1 MSRAAMPFGLL
12 RRELACEGYPI
23 ELRCPGS
30 DVVMVET
37 ANYGRTD
44 DKICDADPFQM
55 ENTQCYLP
63 DALKIM
69 SQRFVSAELFID
81 RFINPNPSVLFLRC
95 NNRTQCVVV
104 AGVDVFPDPC
114 PGTYKYLEIQY
125 ECVPYIFVCPGSLLS
140 IQPDSSLL
148 EAEHQSGAWCKD
160 PLQAGDRL
168 YVMPWTPYRTEV
180 LYEYA
185 SWDDLRQNRVT
196 TTYKLPSRVDGTGFV
211 VYDGAVFYNKER
223 TRNLVKY
230 DLRTRIKS
238 GEAVVVNANY
248 HDTSPYRWGGKS
260 DIDLAVDENGLW
272 VIYST
277 EANNGRIVVSQVNP
291 YTLRFEGTW
300 ATGFDKR
307 GASNAFMACGVLYA
321 VRSVFQDDE
330 GQADGRASSN
340 MVVYAY
346 DTSRGQE
353 LPVQIP
359 FPNPYQ
365 YISSIDYN
373 PRDNQLYV
381 WNNYYML
388 RYPLSFTPPPPTKG
402 PLSSLMTTVRS
413 YTATVALTPVRPSAS
428 HPIGV
433 INRGPITAMV
443 PLTPRPPLRVPLAP
457 GGPGQ
462 MGGCEGRVARGVQWP
477 PTLKGETVERPC
489 PKGSLGIAS
498 YQCMSS
504 PVGWNSQGPDLSNC
518 TSPWVSQIAQKI
530 KSGENA
536 ANIAGE
542 LVNLTRGRIYAGDI
556 SMSVRLIEQLLDIL
570 DSQLQALRPANKE
583 SAARNYNKLQKRER
597 TCKAYV
603 QKECEYLFYFC
614 TDGWTDLLTGT
625 FVCVYA
631 VVQIADNLLGPEA
644 LVSWAD
650 MSNLDQSRSA
660 SLLLDAVEK
669 GAFLLAN
676 NLYEGRFNLEVY
688 VLNTEADI
696 QDLTFPHLYDSDSIL
711 QISAQAL
718 QQYSNNGQVKLVLS
732 LFKNLGPFLTTQNS
746 TLRLGLGLAQG
757 QEPRRR
763 SLVVNSH
770 VISASVHR
778 GTNRVYLTAPV
789 IFTLRHLQLENHFG
803 PNCSF
808 WNASG
813 VSGSGRWSTQGC
825 RLLHTNNTHTTCA
838 CNHLS
843 SYAVLMTYQQ
853 PVFGA
858 GVEELLVYVVSWV
871 GIAVA
876 LVCLATC
883 LITLCCQG
891 APWHT
896 DHSTIHCNLWAN
908 LLITELIFLIGANK
922 TKYTIRVGDA
932 GVSTGEAPLE
942 GFHNLQLACEER
954 NRCCV
959 DREEADAGCWLRSDN
974 YFIWSFLGP
983 VAVIITVGTAALYR
997 LNLVVLVMTLHKM
1010 HSTAALKPDSSRHDN
1025 LRAWA
1030 VGSLTLLFLLSV
1042 TWSSGL
1048 MFLSGPSLLLAY
1060 LFTSLN
1066 TAQALLITI
1075 LHCTLARKG
1084 QKDYGRCL
1092 RLSQCCATSSSSSPD
1107 SVKGAALRSN
1117 SRYTSS
1123 QSRRATANRQVRGD
1137 AFYLPAAPFDPQ
1149 PLFNRELISLSRAA
1163 SGGCGTTR
1171 FAGRPSPPSSPQ
1183 MLTTLRLLTEVRFGE
1198 LALLSACSA
1207 LGNHFLTNQMLQTH
1221 AGASP
1226 YDTMLAQGYNQ
1237 PFTATVSLFL
1247 LTEGG
1252 VSQSQESCALDSVCL
1267 NGGYTPNTFTLHGL
1281 GTTPGSRAG
1290 VVGSAD
1296 LLREG
1301 GVGLGGDDV
1310 SPGLLTPHS
1319 STDLNSGAGIR
1330 RNLSDAAALE
1340 KMIISELV
1348 QSNLRPSV
1356 PMPVPPERYGSLARP
1371 HHHERPALTHTATLT
1386 RHPPPS
1392 QEGWSAT
1399 VQPSS
1404 RQNTQEGW
1412 AHARPPT
1419 QDAEANA
1426 ATRGQEHGTTPRL
1439 QDGWSHGRISGDSD
1453 TQELLKDGDHSQL
1466 QGTLGRR
1473 GHQERQPARP
1483 PDVQAR
1489 PYATL
1494 SRTPGTLS
1502 RHRSTV
1508 ESTGGTE
1515 RDRERDRDRY
1525 RDRPL
1530 PPPPPPPPQE
1540 PESLYKALEE
1550 PLLMKQREAVV
1561 EAWRG
1566 GQDREKEETFL
1577 LKRDGMSDDWRG
1589 GTERGRDES
1598 FTSHKRD
1605 GTMDEWRA
1613 GIERGREET
1622 KMLEKRDG
1630 RLELWRAGE
1639 TEQGETFI
1647 TQKKDFGMDGWRSE
1661 VESESDESFF
1671 LKDRD
1676 GWRAGIERE
1685 NEKQKDRALDVW
1697 RGGIDLDREESF
1709 SFENKDGGLD
1719 GRIRGKDRGSLRY
1732 HGERQDSDSF
1742 TLPLTPDLDL
1752 DPDSSPIYTRDSN
1765 PSPLY
1770 LGDRR
1775 SPPLNIFSR
1784 NSPPTNIFAPREDNS
1799 PPGKLYSRHSP
1810 LVYSRSGS
1818 PPRFYAR
1825 TSPPTHMY
1833 PDTSPEGPEEVSP
1846 TSGHQPQRPTL
1857 ELPYSLGR
1865 PPLGPRPNHLQTFY
1879 QPPPLASNGETGY
1892 AAEPT
1897 SEGDDGQMQRVTSL

>member
-1 MSRAAMPFGLL
+1 MAVSLWFLGLCVLTLAHVAPSSQAMSRAALPFGLL

-69 SQRFVSAELFID
+69 AQ
-81 RFINPNPSVLFLRC
+81 RC

-125 ECVPYIFVCPGSLLS
+125 ECVPYKVDQKVFVCPGSLLS
-140 IQPDSSLL
+140 IQPASSLL

-185 SWDDLRQNRVT
+185 SWDDYRQNRVT

-330 GQADGRASSN
+330 GQADGRVGSD

-381 WNNYYML
+381 WNNYYVL
-388 RYPLSFTPPPPTKG
+388 RYPLQFTPPPPTKG

-428 HPIGV
+428 HPVGV
-433 INRGPITAMV
+433 INRGPFDQRPITAMV

-462 MGGCEGRVARGVQWP
+462 VGGCEGRVARGVQWP

-498 YQCMSS
+498 YQCMLS
-504 PVGWNSQGPDLSNC
+504 PVGWSSRGPDLSNC

-542 LVNLTRGRIYAGDI
+542 LVNLTRGRIYAGDVT
-556 SMSVRLIEQLLDIL
+556 MSVKLIEQLLDIL

-597 TCKAYV
+597 TCRAYV
-603 QKECEYLFYFC
+603 Q
-614 TDGWTDLLTGT
+614 
-625 FVCVYA
+625 A
-631 VVQIADNLLGPEA
+631 VVQTVDNLLGPEA

-650 MSNLDQSRSA
+650 MSSVDQSRSA
-660 SLLLDAVEK
+660 SLLLDAVQK

-676 NLYEGRFNLEVY
+676 NLYEGRFSDRAPNVDLEVY

-696 QDLTFPHLYDSDSIL
+696 QDLTFPHSYDSDSIL
-711 QISAQAL
+711 QISAVAL
-718 QQYSNNGQVKLVLS
+718 QQYSSNGQVKLVLS
-732 LFKNLGPFLTTQNS
+732 LYKNLGSFLTTQNS
-746 TLRLGLGLAQG
+746 TLRLGLGLGQG
-757 QEPRRR
+757 SEVRRR

-778 GTNRVYLTAPV
+778 GSNRVYLSEPV

-808 WNASG
+808 WNTSG
-813 VSGSGRWSTQGC
+813 VSGNGRWSTQGC
-825 RLLHTNNTHTTCA
+825 RLLHSNNTHTTCA

-853 PVFGA
+853 PASGV

-871 GIAVA
+871 GISVA

-883 LITLCCQG
+883 LTTLCCQG

-908 LLITELIFLIGANK
+908 LLITELLFLVGANK
-922 TKYTIRVGDA
+922 TQYTVVCSIIA
-932 GVSTGEAPLE
+932 GLLHFSLLSVFCWLCLE
-942 GFHNLQLACEER
+942 GVELYLLQREVFEGR
-954 NRCCV
+954 NSRRKYFYLCGYSIPGLV
-959 DREEADAGCWLRSDN
+959 VAVSAAIDFRGYGSKTACWLRTDN

-983 VAVIITVGTAALYR
+983 AAVIIT
-997 LNLVVLVMTLHKM
+997 LNLVILVMTLHKM

-1030 VGSLTLLFLLSV
+1030 VGSLTLLFLQSV

-1048 MFLSGPSLLLAY
+1048 MFLSAPSLLLAY
-1060 LFTSLN
+1060 LFASLN
-1066 TAQALLITI
+1066 TAQGLLITI

-1123 QSRRATANRQVRGD
+1123 QSRRATANRQSRIRRMWNDTVRRQTESS
-1137 AFYLPAAPFDPQ
+1137 FIAADVNNTPT
-1149 PLFNRELISLSRAA
+1149 LNRA
-1163 SGGCGTTR
+1163 
-1171 FAGRPSPPSSPQ
+1171 
-1183 MLTTLRLLTEVRFGE
+1183 
-1198 LALLSACSA
+1198 A
-1207 LGNHFLTNQMLQTH
+1207 LGNHFLTNPVLQTH

-1237 PFTATVSLFL
+1237 PFSATVGTFRNKQKV
-1247 LTEGG
+1247 G
-1252 VSQSQESCALDSVCL
+1252 VSQSQESCGLDSVCL

-1281 GTTPGSRAG
+1281 GATPGSRAG
-1290 VVGSAD
+1290 VVGSTD

-1301 GVGLGGDDV
+1301 GVGIGGDDI
-1310 SPGLLTPHS
+1310 SPALLTPHGA
-1319 STDLNSGAGIR
+1319 TDLAGGAGMR

-1356 PMPVPPERYGSLARP
+1356 DMPIPPERYGSLARP
-1371 HHHERPALTHTATLT
+1371 HHDRATVSHTATLT
-1386 RHPPPS
+1386 RHA
-1392 QEGWSAT
+1392 Q
-1399 VQPSS
+1399 Q
-1404 RQNTQEGW
+1404 QEGW
-1412 AHARPPT
+1412 AATMQPTTRHNAQEGWPHMKHHT
-1419 QDAEANA
+1419 QDTE
-1426 ATRGQEHGTTPRL
+1426 THSITQGQDHATTPRL
-1439 QDGWSHGRISGDSD
+1439 QDGWSHSRVPGDSESR
-1453 TQELLKDGDHSQL
+1453 ELLKDGERSQL

-1473 GHQERQPARP
+1473 GLPDRQQTRP

-1489 PYATL
+1489 PYSTL

-1502 RHRSTV
+1502 RHRSTA
-1508 ESTGGTE
+1508 ESSGGTD
-1515 RDRERDRDRY
+1515 RDRERERDRY

-1540 PESLYKALEE
+1540 SEPLYKALEE
-1550 PLLMKQREAVV
+1550 PLLMKQREASV
-1561 EAWRG
+1561 ETWRG
-1566 GQDREKEETFL
+1566 GQDREKDETFL
-1577 LKRDGMSDDWRG
+1577 LKRDGMIDEWRG
-1589 GTERGRDES
+1589 GADRSRDES
-1598 FTSHKRD
+1598 FTSQKRD
-1605 GTMDEWRA
+1605 GGMDEWR
-1613 GIERGREET
+1613 GGMERGRREEPLL
-1622 KMLEKRDG
+1622 LEKRDG
-1630 RLELWRAGE
+1630 RMDVWRGG
-1639 TEQGETFI
+1639 TEADHEETFI
-1647 TQKKDFGMDGWRSE
+1647 TQKKDFGIDGWRGGME
-1661 VESESDESFF
+1661 REKEESLF

-1676 GWRAGIERE
+1676 GWRAGIDRE

-1697 RGGIDLDREESF
+1697 RGGVDIDREESF
-1709 SFENKDGGLD
+1709 LFDSKEGGLD
-1719 GRIRGKDRGSLRY
+1719 GRKRGKDRGSLRY
-1732 HGERQDSDSF
+1732 HGEREDSDGF
-1742 TLPLTPDLDL
+1742 ALPLTPDLDL
-1752 DPDSSPIYTRDSN
+1752 DPDSSPIYARDSN

-1770 LGDRR
+1770 PGDRR
-1775 SPPLNIFSR
+1775 SPPLSIFPRS
-1784 NSPPTNIFAPREDNS
+1784 SPPTNIFAPRDTSS
-1799 PPGKLYSRHSP
+1799 PPNNLYSRHSP
-1810 LVYSRSGS
+1810 QVYSRSSS
-1818 PPRFYAR
+1818 PPRFYTR
-1825 TSPPTHMY
+1825 TSPPTLSY
-1833 PDTSPEGPEEVSP
+1833 PDSSPEGQEEVSP
-1846 TSGHQPQRPTL
+1846 TGQPQRPAL

-1879 QPPPLASNGETGY
+1879 QPPPLASNGETAY
-1892 AAEPT
+1892 TAEPT
-1897 SEGDDGQMQRVTSL
+1897 SEGEDGQMQRVTSL

>member
-1 MSRAAMPFGLL
+1 MALSLWLVGVSVFTLAHVNPSHQAMSRAAMPFGLL

-69 SQRFVSAELFID
+69 SQR
-81 RFINPNPSVLFLRC
+81 C

-125 ECVPYIFVCPGSLLS
+125 ECVPYKVDQKVFVCPGSLFT
-140 IQPDSSLL
+140 IQPASSVLD
-148 EAEHQSGAWCKD
+148 AEHQSGAWCKD

-185 SWDDLRQNRVT
+185 SWDDYKQNRVT

-307 GASNAFMACGVLYA
+307 GASNAFMACGVLYV
-321 VRSVFQDDE
+321 VRSVFQEDE
-330 GQADGRASSN
+330 GQADSRASSN

-388 RYPLSFTPPPPTKG
+388 RYPLQFTPPPPTKG

-428 HPIGV
+428 QPIGV
-433 INRGPITAMV
+433 INRSPFDQRPITAMV

-462 MGGCEGRVARGVQWP
+462 VGGCEGRVARGVQWP

-498 YQCMSS
+498 YQCTLA
-504 PVGWNSQGPDLSNC
+504 PVGWNSGGPDLSNC
-518 TSPWVSQIAQKI
+518 TSPWVSQISQKI

-542 LVNLTRGRIYAGDI
+542 LVNLTRGRIYAGDV
-556 SMSVRLIEQLLDIL
+556 SMSVKLIEQLLDIL

-583 SAARNYNKLQKRER
+583 PAARNYNKLQKRER
-597 TCKAYV
+597 TCKAYI
-603 QKECEYLFYFC
+603 Q
-614 TDGWTDLLTGT
+614 
-625 FVCVYA
+625 A
-631 VVQIADNLLGPEA
+631 VVQTVDNLLGPEA

-650 MSNLDQSRSA
+650 MNSMDQSRSA

-676 NLYEGRFNLEVY
+676 NLYDGRFSDRAPNVDLEVY

-696 QDLTFPHLYDSDSIL
+696 RDLVFPDSYYSDSIL
-711 QISAQAL
+711 QISALAL

-732 LFKNLGPFLTTQNS
+732 LYKNLGSFLSTQNS
-746 TLRLGLGLAQG
+746 TMRLGLGQG
-757 QEPRRR
+757 QSLEPRHR

-770 VISASVHR
+770 IISASVHR
-778 GTNRVYLTAPV
+778 GSNRVYLTEPV

-843 SYAVLMTYQQ
+843 SYAIIMTYQQ
-853 PVFGA
+853 PAFGVA
-858 GVEELLVYVVSWV
+858 VEELLVFVISWV
-871 GIAVA
+871 GICVA

-883 LITLCCQG
+883 IITLCCQG

-908 LLITELIFLIGANK
+908 LLITELLFLIGANR
-922 TKYTIRVGDA
+922 TKYTVVCSITA
-932 GVSTGEAPLE
+932 GLLHFSLLSVFCWLCLE
-942 GFHNLQLACEER
+942 GIELYLLQRELFEGR
-954 NRCCV
+954 NSRRKYFYLCGYSV
-959 DREEADAGCWLRSDN
+959 PGLVVAVSAAIDFRGYGSKTGCWLRTDN

-983 VAVIITVGTAALYR
+983 VAVIIT

-1060 LFTSLN
+1060 LFSSLN

-1084 QKDYGRCL
+1084 QKDYGRCI
-1092 RLSQCCATSSSSSPD
+1092 RLSRCCASSASSSPD

-1123 QSRRATANRQVRGD
+1123 QNRRVTANRQSRIRRMWNDTVRRQTESS
-1137 AFYLPAAPFDPQ
+1137 FIAADVNNTPT
-1149 PLFNRELISLSRAA
+1149 LNRA
-1163 SGGCGTTR
+1163 
-1171 FAGRPSPPSSPQ
+1171 
-1183 MLTTLRLLTEVRFGE
+1183 
-1198 LALLSACSA
+1198 A
-1207 LGNHFLTNQMLQTH
+1207 LGNHFLTNQVLQTH

-1226 YDTMLAQGYNQ
+1226 YDTMLAQGYSQ
-1237 PFTATVSLFL
+1237 PFTSTGTFRNKQK
-1247 LTEGG
+1247 GG
-1252 VSQSQESCALDSVCL
+1252 VSQSQESCGLDSVCL

-1290 VVGSAD
+1290 VVGSTD
-1296 LLREG
+1296 LLREE
-1301 GVGLGGDDV
+1301 GVGIGGDDI
-1310 SPGLLTPHS
+1310 SPGLLTPHGAK
-1319 STDLNSGAGIR
+1319 DLASGTGMR

-1348 QSNLRPSV
+1348 QSNLRPSAA
-1356 PMPVPPERYGSLARP
+1356 MPVPPERYGSLARP
-1371 HHHERPALTHTATLT
+1371 HPHDRAAFAHTATLT
-1386 RHPPPS
+1386 RHAQQP
-1392 QEGWSAT
+1392 QESWS
-1399 VQPSS
+1399 VSIQPST
-1404 RQNTQEGW
+1404 RPTAAEGW
-1412 AHARPPT
+1412 AHTRQHT
-1419 QDAEANA
+1419 QDPETHLT
-1426 ATRGQEHGTTPRL
+1426 TRGPDLAAAPRL
-1439 QDGWSHGRISGDSD
+1439 KDGWLHARACGDPESR
-1453 TQELLKDGDHSQL
+1453 ELLKDVDRSQL

-1473 GHQERQPARP
+1473 GPQERQQARP

-1489 PYATL
+1489 PYSTL
-1494 SRTPGTLS
+1494 SRTPGSLS
-1502 RHRSTV
+1502 RHRSTL
-1508 ESTGGTE
+1508 EPSSGP
-1515 RDRERDRDRY
+1515 DRDRDRY
-1525 RDRPL
+1525 RERPL

-1540 PESLYKALEE
+1540 SEPLYRALEE
-1550 PLLMKQREAVV
+1550 PLLAKQTDTSV
-1561 EAWRG
+1561 EAWRS
-1566 GQDREKEETFL
+1566 GQERDKDETFL
-1577 LKRDGMSDDWRG
+1577 LKRERMNEEWRG
-1589 GTERGRDES
+1589 EAEP
-1598 FTSHKRD
+1598 
-1605 GTMDEWRA
+1605 
-1613 GIERGREET
+1613 GREEPLSSHR
-1622 KMLEKRDG
+1622 KDGVLDERKAGREESQILEKKDG
-1630 RLELWRAGE
+1630 RMELWQGVAA
-1639 TEQGETFI
+1639 EQETFI
-1647 TQKKDFGMDGWRSE
+1647 TQKNDFGMEEWRGGME
-1661 VESESDESFF
+1661 REQEESFF
-1671 LKDRD
+1671 HRDR
-1676 GWRAGIERE
+1676 WREAVNLER
-1685 NEKQKDRALDVW
+1685 EKQKERSLDVW
-1697 RGGIDLDREESF
+1697 RGGRDLDREESF
-1709 SFENKDGGLD
+1709 LFDGKDGVLD
-1719 GRIRGKDRGSLRY
+1719 ERKGGKGQGSLRY

-1752 DPDSSPIYTRDSN
+1752 DLDSSPIYARDSN

-1770 LGDRR
+1770 PGEQR
-1775 SPPLNIFSR
+1775 SPPLGIFPR
-1784 NSPPTNIFAPREDNS
+1784 NSPPANIFAPREDSS
-1799 PPGKLYSRHSP
+1799 PPSNLYSRHSP
-1810 LVYSRSGS
+1810 QIYSRSGS
-1818 PPRFYAR
+1818 PPRFYTR
-1825 TSPPTHMY
+1825 NSPPSLSY
-1833 PDTSPEGPEEVSP
+1833 PDSSPDGAEDVSP
-1846 TSGHQPQRPTL
+1846 TGGQPQRSAL
-1857 ELPYSLGR
+1857 ELPYGLGR

-1879 QPPPLASNGETGY
+1879 QPPPLGPGRETGY
-1892 AAEPT
+1892 PADSP
-1897 SEGDDGQMQRVTSL
+1897 SEGEDGQMQRVTSL

>member
-1 MSRAAMPFGLL
+1 MHKMPSMKPSTWFVLGPTAAMSRAAMPFGLL

-69 SQRFVSAELFID
+69 AQ
-81 RFINPNPSVLFLRC
+81 RC

-140 IQPDSSLL
+140 IGPASSLL

-185 SWDDLRQNRVT
+185 SWDDYRQNRVT

-330 GQADGRASSN
+330 GQAEGRVGSD

-381 WNNYYML
+381 WNNYYVL
-388 RYPLSFTPPPPTKG
+388 RYPLQFTPPCLFDPG

-413 YTATVALTPVRPSAS
+413 YTTTVSLTPVQPSAS

-433 INRGPITAMV
+433 INRGPFDQRPITAMV

-457 GGPGQ
+457 GSPGQ
-462 MGGCEGRVARGVQWP
+462 IGGCEGRVARGVQWP

-504 PVGWNSQGPDLSNC
+504 PVGWSSRGPDLSNC

-542 LVNLTRGRIYAGDI
+542 LVNLTRGRIYAGDV
-556 SMSVRLIEQLLDIL
+556 SMSVKLIEQLLDIL

-583 SAARNYNKLQKRER
+583 SAARNYNK
-597 TCKAYV
+597 
-603 QKECEYLFYFC
+603 
-614 TDGWTDLLTGT
+614 
-625 FVCVYA
+625 A
-631 VVQIADNLLGPEA
+631 VVQTVDNLLGPEA
-644 LVSWAD
+644 LMSWAD
-650 MSNLDQSRSA
+650 MSNADQSRSA

-676 NLYEGRFNLEVY
+676 NLYEGRFTTTNIYLEVY

-696 QDLTFPHLYDSDSIL
+696 QDMTFPHSYDSDSIL
-711 QISAQAL
+711 QISALAL
-718 QQYSNNGQVKLVLS
+718 QQYSNNGQVNLVLA
-732 LFKNLGPFLTTQNS
+732 LYKNLGAFLTTQNS
-746 TLRLGLGLAQG
+746 TLRMGLGMG
-757 QEPRRR
+757 QSSDVRRR

-778 GTNRVYLTAPV
+778 GSNRVYLSEPV

-808 WNASG
+808 WNATGASG
-813 VSGSGRWSTQGC
+813 AGRWSTQGC

-853 PVFGA
+853 PVVSV
-858 GVEELLVYVVSWV
+858 GVEELLVSVVSWV
-871 GIAVA
+871 GISVA
-876 LVCLATC
+876 LVCLGTC
-883 LITLCCQG
+883 LATLCCQG

-908 LLITELIFLIGANK
+908 LLFTELLFLVGANK
-922 TKYTIRVGDA
+922 AQYTVLCSIIAGLLHFSLLSVFCWLCLEAVELYLLQREVFEGRNSRRKYFYLCGYSIPGLVVA
-932 GVSTGEAPLE
+932 VSAAIDFRGYGSKTA
-942 GFHNLQLACEER
+942 
-954 NRCCV
+954 
-959 DREEADAGCWLRSDN
+959 CWLRTDN

-983 VAVIITVGTAALYR
+983 VAVIIT

-1030 VGSLTLLFLLSV
+1030 VGSLTLLFLQSV

-1048 MFLSGPSLLLAY
+1048 MFLSAPSLLLAY
-1060 LFTSLN
+1060 LFSSLN

-1075 LHCTLARKG
+1075 LHCTLARKVSPL
-1084 QKDYGRCL
+1084 KEYGRCL
-1092 RLSQCCATSSSSSPD
+1092 RLSQCCVPSSGSSPD
-1107 SVKGAALRSN
+1107 SVKGSALRSN

-1123 QSRRATANRQVRGD
+1123 QSRRATANRQVCYHTRH
-1137 AFYLPAAPFDPQ
+1137 
-1149 PLFNRELISLSRAA
+1149 SR
-1163 SGGCGTTR
+1163 
-1171 FAGRPSPPSSPQ
+1171 
-1183 MLTTLRLLTEVRFGE
+1183 
-1198 LALLSACSA
+1198 
-1207 LGNHFLTNQMLQTH
+1207 
-1221 AGASP
+1221 
-1226 YDTMLAQGYNQ
+1226 
-1237 PFTATVSLFL
+1237 
-1247 LTEGG
+1247 
-1252 VSQSQESCALDSVCL
+1252 
-1267 NGGYTPNTFTLHGL
+1267 
-1281 GTTPGSRAG
+1281 
-1290 VVGSAD
+1290 
-1296 LLREG
+1296 
-1301 GVGLGGDDV
+1301 
-1310 SPGLLTPHS
+1310 
-1319 STDLNSGAGIR
+1319 IR
-1330 RNLSDAAALE
+1330 RMWNDTVRRQTESSFIAAD
-1340 KMIISELV
+1340 V
-1348 QSNLRPSV
+1348 NNTP
-1356 PMPVPPERYGSLARP
+1356 
-1371 HHHERPALTHTATLT
+1371 TL
-1386 RHPPPS
+1386 
-1392 QEGWSAT
+1392 
-1399 VQPSS
+1399 
-1404 RQNTQEGW
+1404 N
-1412 AHARPPT
+1412 
-1419 QDAEANA
+1419 
-1426 ATRGQEHGTTPRL
+1426 RG
-1439 QDGWSHGRISGDSD
+1439 
-1453 TQELLKDGDHSQL
+1453 
-1466 QGTLGRR
+1466 
-1473 GHQERQPARP
+1473 
-1483 PDVQAR
+1483 
-1489 PYATL
+1489 
-1494 SRTPGTLS
+1494 
-1502 RHRSTV
+1502 
-1508 ESTGGTE
+1508 
-1515 RDRERDRDRY
+1515 
-1525 RDRPL
+1525 
-1530 PPPPPPPPQE
+1530 
-1540 PESLYKALEE
+1540 
-1550 PLLMKQREAVV
+1550 
-1561 EAWRG
+1561 
-1566 GQDREKEETFL
+1566 
-1577 LKRDGMSDDWRG
+1577 
-1589 GTERGRDES
+1589 
-1598 FTSHKRD
+1598 
-1605 GTMDEWRA
+1605 
-1613 GIERGREET
+1613 GIER
-1622 KMLEKRDG
+1622 DG
-1630 RLELWRAGE
+1630 
-1639 TEQGETFI
+1639 
-1647 TQKKDFGMDGWRSE
+1647 D
-1661 VESESDESFF
+1661 V
-1671 LKDRD
+1671 
-1676 GWRAGIERE
+1676 
-1685 NEKQKDRALDVW
+1685 QKDRALDVW
-1697 RGGIDLDREESF
+1697 RGGVDIDREDSF
-1709 SFENKDGGLD
+1709 MFEGKDNGAD
-1719 GRIRGKDRGSLRY
+1719 GRKRGRERGSLRY
-1732 HGERQDSDSF
+1732 HGDREDSEGSF

-1752 DPDSSPIYTRDSN
+1752 DADSSPIYARDSN

-1770 LGDRR
+1770 PGERR
-1775 SPPLNIFSR
+1775 SPPLSIFPRS
-1784 NSPPTNIFAPREDNS
+1784 SPPTNIFVPRDATS
-1799 PPGKLYSRHSP
+1799 PPNNLYSRHSP
-1810 LVYSRSGS
+1810 QVYSRSSS
-1818 PPRFYAR
+1818 PPRFYTR
-1825 TSPPTHMY
+1825 TSPPTMSY
-1833 PDTSPEGPEEVSP
+1833 PDSSPEGPEELSP
-1846 TSGHQPQRPTL
+1846 TGGQPQRPAL

-1865 PPLGPRPNHLQTFY
+1865 PPLGPRPNHMQTFY
-1879 QPPPLASNGETGY
+1879 QPPPLASNGDAVYTP
-1892 AAEPT
+1892 EPT
-1897 SEGDDGQMQRVTSL
+1897 SEGEDGQMQRVTSL

>member
-1 MSRAAMPFGLL
+1 AQLPSTWFVLGPTAAMSRAAMPFGLL

-69 SQRFVSAELFID
+69 AQ
-81 RFINPNPSVLFLRC
+81 RC

-140 IQPDSSLL
+140 IGPASSLL

-185 SWDDLRQNRVT
+185 SWDDYRQNRVT

-330 GQADGRASSN
+330 GQAEGRVGSD

-381 WNNYYML
+381 WNNYYVL
-388 RYPLSFTPPPPTKG
+388 RYPLQFTPPPPTKG

-413 YTATVALTPVRPSAS
+413 YTTTVSLTPVQPSAS

-433 INRGPITAMV
+433 INRGPFDQRPITAMV

-457 GGPGQ
+457 GSPGQ
-462 MGGCEGRVARGVQWP
+462 IGGCEGRVARGVQWP

-489 PKGSLGIAS
+489 PKGIAS

-504 PVGWNSQGPDLSNC
+504 PVGWSSRGPDLSNC

-542 LVNLTRGRIYAGDI
+542 LVNLTRGRIYAGDV
-556 SMSVRLIEQLLDIL
+556 SMSVKLIEQLLDIL

-597 TCKAYV
+597 TCRAYV
-603 QKECEYLFYFC
+603 Q
-614 TDGWTDLLTGT
+614 
-625 FVCVYA
+625 A
-631 VVQIADNLLGPEA
+631 VVQTVDNLLGPEA
-644 LVSWAD
+644 LMSWAD
-650 MSNLDQSRSA
+650 MSNADQSRSA

-676 NLYEGRFNLEVY
+676 NLYEGRFSDRAPNIDLEVY

-696 QDLTFPHLYDSDSIL
+696 QDMTFPHSYDSDSIL
-711 QISAQAL
+711 QISALAL
-718 QQYSNNGQVKLVLS
+718 QQYSNNGQVNLVLA
-732 LFKNLGPFLTTQNS
+732 LYKNLGAFLTTQNS
-746 TLRLGLGLAQG
+746 TLRMGLGMG
-757 QEPRRR
+757 QSSDVRRR

-778 GTNRVYLTAPV
+778 GSNRVYLSEPV

-808 WNASG
+808 WNATGASG
-813 VSGSGRWSTQGC
+813 AGRWSTQGC

-853 PVFGA
+853 PVVSV
-858 GVEELLVYVVSWV
+858 GVEELLVSVVSWV
-871 GIAVA
+871 GISVA
-876 LVCLATC
+876 LVCLGTC
-883 LITLCCQG
+883 LATLCCQG

-908 LLITELIFLIGANK
+908 LLFTELLFLVGANK
-922 TKYTIRVGDA
+922 AQYTVLCSIIAGLLHFSLLSVFCWLCLEAVELYLLQREVFEGRNSRRKYFYLCGYSIPGLVVA
-932 GVSTGEAPLE
+932 VSAAIDFRGYGSKTA
-942 GFHNLQLACEER
+942 
-954 NRCCV
+954 
-959 DREEADAGCWLRSDN
+959 CWLRTDN

-983 VAVIITVGTAALYR
+983 VAVIIT

-1030 VGSLTLLFLLSV
+1030 VGSLTLLFLQSV

-1048 MFLSGPSLLLAY
+1048 MFLSAPSLLLAY
-1060 LFTSLN
+1060 LFSSLN

-1075 LHCTLARKG
+1075 LHCTLARKVSPL
-1084 QKDYGRCL
+1084 KEYGRCL
-1092 RLSQCCATSSSSSPD
+1092 RLSQCCVPSSGSSPD
-1107 SVKGAALRSN
+1107 SVKGSALRSN

-1123 QSRRATANRQVRGD
+1123 QSRRSRIRRMWNDTVRRQTESSFIAADVNNTPTLNR
-1137 AFYLPAAPFDPQ
+1137 A
-1149 PLFNRELISLSRAA
+1149 
-1163 SGGCGTTR
+1163 
-1171 FAGRPSPPSSPQ
+1171 
-1183 MLTTLRLLTEVRFGE
+1183 
-1198 LALLSACSA
+1198 A
-1207 LGNHFLTNQMLQTH
+1207 LGNHFLTNPVLQTH

-1237 PFTATVSLFL
+1237 PFT
-1247 LTEGG
+1247 
-1252 VSQSQESCALDSVCL
+1252 
-1267 NGGYTPNTFTLHGL
+1267 
-1281 GTTPGSRAG
+1281 
-1290 VVGSAD
+1290 
-1296 LLREG
+1296 
-1301 GVGLGGDDV
+1301 
-1310 SPGLLTPHS
+1310 
-1319 STDLNSGAGIR
+1319 ST
-1330 RNLSDAAALE
+1330 
-1340 KMIISELV
+1340 
-1348 QSNLRPSV
+1348 
-1356 PMPVPPERYGSLARP
+1356 
-1371 HHHERPALTHTATLT
+1371 
-1386 RHPPPS
+1386 
-1392 QEGWSAT
+1392 
-1399 VQPSS
+1399 
-1404 RQNTQEGW
+1404 
-1412 AHARPPT
+1412 
-1419 QDAEANA
+1419 
-1426 ATRGQEHGTTPRL
+1426 
-1439 QDGWSHGRISGDSD
+1439 
-1453 TQELLKDGDHSQL
+1453 
-1466 QGTLGRR
+1466 
-1473 GHQERQPARP
+1473 
-1483 PDVQAR
+1483 
-1489 PYATL
+1489 
-1494 SRTPGTLS
+1494 
-1502 RHRSTV
+1502 
-1508 ESTGGTE
+1508 
-1515 RDRERDRDRY
+1515 
-1525 RDRPL
+1525 
-1530 PPPPPPPPQE
+1530 
-1540 PESLYKALEE
+1540 
-1550 PLLMKQREAVV
+1550 
-1561 EAWRG
+1561 
-1566 GQDREKEETFL
+1566 
-1577 LKRDGMSDDWRG
+1577 
-1589 GTERGRDES
+1589 
-1598 FTSHKRD
+1598 
-1605 GTMDEWRA
+1605 
-1613 GIERGREET
+1613 
-1622 KMLEKRDG
+1622 
-1630 RLELWRAGE
+1630 
-1639 TEQGETFI
+1639 
-1647 TQKKDFGMDGWRSE
+1647 
-1661 VESESDESFF
+1661 
-1671 LKDRD
+1671 
-1676 GWRAGIERE
+1676 
-1685 NEKQKDRALDVW
+1685 
-1697 RGGIDLDREESF
+1697 
-1709 SFENKDGGLD
+1709 
-1719 GRIRGKDRGSLRY
+1719 GSLRY
-1732 HGERQDSDSF
+1732 HGDREDSEGSF

-1752 DPDSSPIYTRDSN
+1752 DADSSPIYARDSN

-1770 LGDRR
+1770 PGERR
-1775 SPPLNIFSR
+1775 SPPLSIFPRS
-1784 NSPPTNIFAPREDNS
+1784 SPPTNIFVPRDATS
-1799 PPGKLYSRHSP
+1799 PPNNLYSRHSP
-1810 LVYSRSGS
+1810 QVYSRSSS
-1818 PPRFYAR
+1818 PPRFYTR
-1825 TSPPTHMY
+1825 TSPPTMSY
-1833 PDTSPEGPEEVSP
+1833 PDSSPEGPEELSP
-1846 TSGHQPQRPTL
+1846 TGGQPQRPAL

-1865 PPLGPRPNHLQTFY
+1865 PPLGPRPNHMQTFY
-1879 QPPPLASNGETGY
+1879 QPPPLASNGDAVYTP
-1892 AAEPT
+1892 EPT
-1897 SEGDDGQMQRVTSL
+1897 SEGEDGQMQRVTSL

>member
-1 MSRAAMPFGLL
+1 MAVSLWFLGVCALTIAHIAPSSQAMSRAAMPFGLL

-69 SQRFVSAELFID
+69 AQ
-81 RFINPNPSVLFLRC
+81 RC

-140 IQPDSSLL
+140 IQPASSLL

-185 SWDDLRQNRVT
+185 SWEDYRQNRIT

-330 GQADGRASSN
+330 GQADGRAGSD

-381 WNNYYML
+381 WNNYYVL
-388 RYPLSFTPPPPTKG
+388 RYPLQFTPPPPTKG

-433 INRGPITAMV
+433 INRGPFDQRPITAMV

-457 GGPGQ
+457 GSPGQ
-462 MGGCEGRVARGVQWP
+462 VGGCEGRVTRGVQWP

-498 YQCMSS
+498 YQCVSS
-504 PVGWNSQGPDLSNC
+504 PVGWSSRGPDLSNC

-542 LVNLTRGRIYAGDI
+542 LVNLTRGRIYAGDV
-556 SMSVRLIEQLLDIL
+556 SMSVKLIEQLLDIL

-597 TCKAYV
+597 TCRAYV
-603 QKECEYLFYFC
+603 Q
-614 TDGWTDLLTGT
+614 
-625 FVCVYA
+625 A
-631 VVQIADNLLGPEA
+631 VVQTVDNLLGPEA

-650 MSNLDQSRSA
+650 MSSTDQSRSA
-660 SLLLDAVEK
+660 SLLIDAVEK

-676 NLYEGRFNLEVY
+676 NLYEGRFSDRAPNIDLEVY

-696 QDLTFPHLYDSDSIL
+696 QDLTFPHSYDSDSIL
-711 QISAQAL
+711 QISAVAL

-732 LFKNLGPFLTTQNS
+732 LYKNLGSFLTTQNS
-746 TLRLGLGLAQG
+746 TLRLGLGLGQG
-757 QEPRRR
+757 SEVRRK

-778 GTNRVYLTAPV
+778 GSNRVYLSEPV

-853 PVFGA
+853 PAFGA
-858 GVEELLVYVVSWV
+858 GVEELLVYVISWV
-871 GIAVA
+871 GISVA

-883 LITLCCQG
+883 LTTLCCQG
-891 APWHT
+891 AAWHT

-908 LLITELIFLIGANK
+908 LLITELLFLAGANK
-922 TKYTIRVGDA
+922 TQYTVVCSIVA
-932 GVSTGEAPLE
+932 GLLHFSLLSVFCWLCLE
-942 GFHNLQLACEER
+942 GVELYLLQREVFEGR
-954 NRCCV
+954 NSRRKYFYLCGYSIPGLV
-959 DREEADAGCWLRSDN
+959 VAVSAAIDFRGYGSKMACWLRTDN

-983 VAVIITVGTAALYR
+983 VAVIIM
-997 LNLVVLVMTLHKM
+997 LNLIVLVMTLHKM

-1030 VGSLTLLFLLSV
+1030 VGSLTLLFLQSV

-1048 MFLSGPSLLLAY
+1048 MFLAAPSLLLAY
-1060 LFTSLN
+1060 LFSSLN
-1066 TAQALLITI
+1066 TAQGLLITI
-1075 LHCTLARKG
+1075 LHCSLARKG

-1092 RLSQCCATSSSSSPD
+1092 RFSQCCATSSSSSPD
-1107 SVKGAALRSN
+1107 SVKGSALRSN

-1123 QSRRATANRQVRGD
+1123 QSRRATANRQSRIRRMWNDTVRRQTESS
-1137 AFYLPAAPFDPQ
+1137 FIAADVNNTPT
-1149 PLFNRELISLSRAA
+1149 LNRA
-1163 SGGCGTTR
+1163 
-1171 FAGRPSPPSSPQ
+1171 
-1183 MLTTLRLLTEVRFGE
+1183 
-1198 LALLSACSA
+1198 A
-1207 LGNHFLTNQMLQTH
+1207 LGNHFLTNPVLQTH

-1237 PFTATVSLFL
+1237 PFTS
-1247 LTEGG
+1247 TEGS
-1252 VSQSQESCALDSVCL
+1252 VSQSQESCGLDSVCL
-1267 NGGYTPNTFTLHGL
+1267 NGGYTPNTFTLHG
-1281 GTTPGSRAG
+1281 
-1290 VVGSAD
+1290 
-1296 LLREG
+1296 
-1301 GVGLGGDDV
+1301 GDDI
-1310 SPGLLTPHS
+1310 SPGLLTPHGASDLGS
-1319 STDLNSGAGIR
+1319 STGMR

-1348 QSNLRPSV
+1348 QSNLRPS
-1356 PMPVPPERYGSLARP
+1356 ARASG
-1371 HHHERPALTHTATLT
+1371 E
-1386 RHPPPS
+1386 S
-1392 QEGWSAT
+1392 E
-1399 VQPSS
+1399 S
-1404 RQNTQEGW
+1404 R
-1412 AHARPPT
+1412 
-1419 QDAEANA
+1419 
-1426 ATRGQEHGTTPRL
+1426 
-1439 QDGWSHGRISGDSD
+1439 
-1453 TQELLKDGDHSQL
+1453 ELLKDGDKLQL
-1466 QGTLGRR
+1466 QGTL
-1473 GHQERQPARP
+1473 
-1483 PDVQAR
+1483 
-1489 PYATL
+1489 
-1494 SRTPGTLS
+1494 
-1502 RHRSTV
+1502 
-1508 ESTGGTE
+1508 
-1515 RDRERDRDRY
+1515 
-1525 RDRPL
+1525 
-1530 PPPPPPPPQE
+1530 
-1540 PESLYKALEE
+1540 
-1550 PLLMKQREAVV
+1550 
-1561 EAWRG
+1561 
-1566 GQDREKEETFL
+1566 
-1577 LKRDGMSDDWRG
+1577 
-1589 GTERGRDES
+1589 
-1598 FTSHKRD
+1598 
-1605 GTMDEWRA
+1605 
-1613 GIERGREET
+1613 
-1622 KMLEKRDG
+1622 
-1630 RLELWRAGE
+1630 
-1639 TEQGETFI
+1639 
-1647 TQKKDFGMDGWRSE
+1647 
-1661 VESESDESFF
+1661 
-1671 LKDRD
+1671 DRD
-1676 GWRAGIERE
+1676 GWRAG
-1685 NEKQKDRALDVW
+1685 
-1697 RGGIDLDREESF
+1697 S
-1709 SFENKDGGLD
+1709 KDGGLD
-1719 GRIRGKDRGSLRY
+1719 GRKRGKDRGSLRY
-1732 HGERQDSDSF
+1732 HGEREDSDSF
-1742 TLPLTPDLDL
+1742 ALPLTPDLDL
-1752 DPDSSPIYTRDSN
+1752 DPDSSPIYARESN

-1770 LGDRR
+1770 PGDRS
-1775 SPPLNIFSR
+1775 SPPLSIFPRS
-1784 NSPPTNIFAPREDNS
+1784 SPPTNIFAPRDTNS
-1799 PPGKLYSRHSP
+1799 PPNNLYSRHSP
-1810 LVYSRSGS
+1810 QVYSRSSS
-1818 PPRFYAR
+1818 PPRFYTR
-1825 TSPPTHMY
+1825 TSPPTLSY
-1833 PDTSPEGPEEVSP
+1833 PDSSPEGPEEVSP
-1846 TSGHQPQRPTL
+1846 TGPPQRPAL

-1879 QPPPLASNGETGY
+1879 QPPPLASNGEAVYTT
-1892 AAEPT
+1892 EPT
-1897 SEGDDGQMQRVTSL
+1897 SEGEDGQMQRQTMMIVTLNETLITRIMRRNEEESWRVPGGKE

>member
-1 MSRAAMPFGLL
+1 MAVPLWFTGVCLLTLAHVAPSGQAMSRAAMPFGLL

-44 DKICDADPFQM
+44 DKICDADPSQM

-69 SQRFVSAELFID
+69 SQ
-81 RFINPNPSVLFLRC
+81 RC

-125 ECVPYIFVCPGSLLS
+125 ECVPYKVDQKVFVCPGSLLS
-140 IQPDSSLL
+140 IQPASSLL

-277 EANNGRIVVSQVNP
+277 ESNNGRIVVSQVNP

-330 GQADGRASSN
+330 GQADSRASSN

-365 YISSIDYN
+365 YISSVDYN

-388 RYPLSFTPPPPTKG
+388 RYPLQFTPPPPTKG

-433 INRGPITAMV
+433 INRVSFDQRPITAIV

-462 MGGCEGRVARGVQWP
+462 VGGCEGRVARGVQWP

-498 YQCMSS
+498 YQCMSA
-504 PVGWNSQGPDLSNC
+504 PVAWNSRGPDLSNC
-518 TSPWVSQIAQKI
+518 TSPWVSQIAQRI

-536 ANIAGE
+536 ANIVGD
-542 LVNLTRGRIYAGDI
+542 LVNLTRGQIYAGDV

-570 DSQLQALRPANKE
+570 DSQLQVLRPAVKE

-597 TCKAYV
+597 TCKFFV
-603 QKECEYLFYFC
+603 QS
-614 TDGWTDLLTGT
+614 
-625 FVCVYA
+625 
-631 VVQIADNLLGPEA
+631 VVQTVDNLLGPEA
-644 LVSWAD
+644 LVAWAD
-650 MSNLDQSRSA
+650 LSGIDQSRSA

-676 NLYEGRFNLEVY
+676 NLYESRFSYRAPNVDLEVY

-696 QDLTFPHLYDSDSIL
+696 QDLTFPHSYDSDSIL
-711 QISAQAL
+711 QISALAL
-718 QQYSNNGQVKLVLS
+718 QQYSNNGQVNLVLS
-732 LFKNLGPFLTTQNS
+732 LYKNLGSFLTTQNS
-746 TLRLGLGLAQG
+746 TLRLGMGLSQSQG
-757 QEPRRR
+757 QGQDARRR
-763 SLVVNSH
+763 NLVVNSH
-770 VISASVHR
+770 VISASVHK
-778 GTNRVYLTAPV
+778 GTNRVYLTEPV

-808 WNASG
+808 WNSSG
-813 VSGSGRWSTQGC
+813 VSGNGRWSTQGC

-843 SYAVLMTYQQ
+843 SFAVLMTYQQ
-853 PVFGA
+853 PVFRP
-858 GVEELLVYVVSWV
+858 GVEELLVFVVSWV
-871 GIAVA
+871 GISVA

-891 APWHT
+891 APWHS

-908 LLITELIFLIGANK
+908 LLITELLFLIGANK
-922 TKYTIRVGDA
+922 TKYTVVCSITA
-932 GVSTGEAPLE
+932 GLLHFSLLSVFCWLCLEAVELYLLQREVFEGRNSRRKYFYLCGYSVPGLVVAVSAAIDFRGYGSKTA
-942 GFHNLQLACEER
+942 
-954 NRCCV
+954 
-959 DREEADAGCWLRSDN
+959 CWLRTDN

-983 VAVIITVGTAALYR
+983 VAVIIT

-1060 LFTSLN
+1060 LFSSLN

-1084 QKDYGRCL
+1084 QKDNGRCL

-1123 QSRRATANRQVRGD
+1123 QSRRATANRQSRIRRMWNDTVRRQTESS
-1137 AFYLPAAPFDPQ
+1137 FIAANVNNTPT
-1149 PLFNRELISLSRAA
+1149 LNRA
-1163 SGGCGTTR
+1163 
-1171 FAGRPSPPSSPQ
+1171 
-1183 MLTTLRLLTEVRFGE
+1183 
-1198 LALLSACSA
+1198 A

-1221 AGASP
+1221 TGASP
-1226 YDTMLAQGYNQ
+1226 YDTILAQGYNQ
-1237 PFTATVSLFL
+1237 PFTSTVGTFRNKQK
-1247 LTEGG
+1247 GG
-1252 VSQSQESCALDSVCL
+1252 VSQSQESCGLDSVCL

-1290 VVGSAD
+1290 VVGSTD
-1296 LLREG
+1296 LLRDG
-1301 GVGLGGDDV
+1301 GVGMGGDDI
-1310 SPGLLTPHS
+1310 SPGLLTPHGAADMS
-1319 STDLNSGAGIR
+1319 SGTGMR

-1371 HHHERPALTHTATLT
+1371 HLHERPALTHTATLT
-1386 RHPPPS
+1386 RHAQPP
-1392 QEGWSAT
+1392 QEGWAAT
-1399 VQPSS
+1399 VQP
-1404 RQNTQEGW
+1404 NTRHNAQEGW
-1412 AHARPPT
+1412 AHTRQPT
-1419 QDAEANA
+1419 QDIETNST
-1426 ATRGQEHGTTPRL
+1426 TRGEDHGTTPRL
-1439 QDGWSHGRISGDSD
+1439 QDGWSHARAPGDSD
-1453 TQELLKDGDHSQL
+1453 TRELLKEGDRSQL

-1473 GHQERQPARP
+1473 GHQDRQQPRP

-1489 PYATL
+1489 PYSTL

-1502 RHRSTV
+1502 RHRSTA
-1508 ESTGGTE
+1508 ESSGGTERE

-1540 PESLYKALEE
+1540 SEPLYKALEE

-1561 EAWRG
+1561 ETWRS
-1566 GQDREKEETFL
+1566 GQDREKDETFL
-1577 LKRDGMSDDWRG
+1577 LKRDGTYDERRG
-1589 GTERGRDES
+1589 GTERGKDES
-1598 FTSHKRD
+1598 FTSQKRD

-1613 GIERGREET
+1613 GIERGREE
-1622 KMLEKRDG
+1622 KRDG
-1630 RLELWRAGE
+1630 RMEVWRGAE
-1639 TEQGETFI
+1639 TEREETFI
-1647 TQKKDFGMDGWRSE
+1647 TQKKDFGLDGWRGDFE
-1661 VESESDESFF
+1661 REKDESLF
-1671 LKDRD
+1671 LKDRE
-1676 GWRAGIERE
+1676 GWRAGTERE
-1685 NEKQKDRALDVW
+1685 TEKQKDRALDVW

-1709 SFENKDGGLD
+1709 SFENKDAGLD
-1719 GRIRGKDRGSLRY
+1719 GRKRGKDRGSLRY

-1752 DPDSSPIYTRDSN
+1752 DPDSSPIYARDSN

-1770 LGDRR
+1770 PGDRR
-1775 SPPLNIFSR
+1775 SPPLSIFPR
-1784 NSPPTNIFAPREDNS
+1784 NSPPTNIFAPRETNS
-1799 PPGKLYSRHSP
+1799 PPSNLFSRHSP
-1810 LVYSRSGS
+1810 QVYSRSSS
-1818 PPRFYAR
+1818 PPRFYTR
-1825 TSPPTHMY
+1825 TSPPTHLY
-1833 PDTSPEGPEEVSP
+1833 PDSSPEGPEEISP
-1846 TSGHQPQRPTL
+1846 TGSQSQRPAL

-1879 QPPPLASNGETGY
+1879 QPPPLATNGETGY
-1892 AAEPT
+1892 SADST
-1897 SEGDDGQMQRVTSL
+1897 SDGDDGQMQRVTSL

>member
-1 MSRAAMPFGLL
+1 MDASLWFVGVCALALAHVAPSGQAMSRAAMPFGLL

-69 SQRFVSAELFID
+69 SQR
-81 RFINPNPSVLFLRC
+81 C

-125 ECVPYIFVCPGSLLS
+125 ECVPYKVDQKVFVCPGSLLS
-140 IQPDSSLL
+140 IQPASSLL

-185 SWDDLRQNRVT
+185 SWDDYRQNRVT

-330 GQADGRASSN
+330 GQADGRAGSN

-381 WNNYYML
+381 WNNYYVL
-388 RYPLSFTPPPPTKG
+388 RYPLQFTPPPPTKG
-402 PLSSLMTTVRS
+402 LLNTSSWPLSSLMTTVRS

-433 INRGPITAMV
+433 INRGPFDQRPITAMV

-462 MGGCEGRVARGVQWP
+462 VGGCESRVARGVQWP

-504 PVGWNSQGPDLSNC
+504 PVGWNSRGPDLSNC

-542 LVNLTRGRIYAGDI
+542 LVNLTRGRIYAGDV
-556 SMSVRLIEQLLDIL
+556 SMSVKLIEQLLDIL

-583 SAARNYNKLQKRER
+583 PAARNYNKLQKRER
-597 TCKAYV
+597 TCKNYV
-603 QKECEYLFYFC
+603 Q
-614 TDGWTDLLTGT
+614 
-625 FVCVYA
+625 A
-631 VVQIADNLLGPEA
+631 VVQTVDNLLGLEA
-644 LVSWAD
+644 LESWAD
-650 MSNLDQSRSA
+650 MSSVEQSHSA

-676 NLYEGRFNLEVY
+676 NLYEGRFTRL
-688 VLNTEADI
+688 LFS
-696 QDLTFPHLYDSDSIL
+696 LIL
-711 QISAQAL
+711 QISALAL

-732 LFKNLGPFLTTQNS
+732 LYKNLGSFLTTQNS
-746 TLRLGLGLAQG
+746 TLRLGLGLGQG
-757 QEPRRR
+757 SEVRRR

-778 GTNRVYLTAPV
+778 GSNRVYLTEPV
-789 IFTLRHLQLENHFG
+789 IFTLRHLKLENHFG

-853 PVFGA
+853 PAVSNTQHTSI
-858 GVEELLVYVVSWV
+858 LVYVVSWV
-871 GIAVA
+871 GISVAV
-876 LVCLATC
+876 LCLSTC
-883 LITLCCQG
+883 LTTLCCQG

-908 LLITELIFLIGANK
+908 LLVTELLFL
-922 TKYTIRVGDA
+922 VGDLHEYLNRLCVLCSITA
-932 GVSTGEAPLE
+932 GLLHFSLLSVFCWLCLE
-942 GFHNLQLACEER
+942 GVELYLLQREVFEGR
-954 NRCCV
+954 NSRRKYFYLCGYSV
-959 DREEADAGCWLRSDN
+959 PGLVVAVSAAIDFRGYGSKTACWLRTDN

-983 VAVIITVGTAALYR
+983 VAVIIT

-1030 VGSLTLLFLLSV
+1030 VGSLTLLFLQSV

-1048 MFLSGPSLLLAY
+1048 MFLLSPSLLLAY
-1060 LFTSLN
+1060 LFSSLN
-1066 TAQALLITI
+1066 TAQGLLITI
-1075 LHCTLARKG
+1075 LHCTLARKVS
-1084 QKDYGRCL
+1084 KDYGRCL
-1092 RLSQCCATSSSSSPD
+1092 RLSQCCAPSSSSSPD

-1123 QSRRATANRQVRGD
+1123 QSRRSRIRRMWNDTVRRQTESSFIAADVNNTPTLNRGEVCYFDYPLSVRFVPSVGED
-1137 AFYLPAAPFDPQ
+1137 VYFLP
-1149 PLFNRELISLSRAA
+1149 LS
-1163 SGGCGTTR
+1163 
-1171 FAGRPSPPSSPQ
+1171 PSS
-1183 MLTTLRLLTEVRFGE
+1183 
-1198 LALLSACSA
+1198 AA
-1207 LGNHFLTNQMLQTH
+1207 LGNHFLTNQVLQTH
-1221 AGASP
+1221 TGASP

-1237 PFTATVSLFL
+1237 PFT
-1247 LTEGG
+1247 
-1252 VSQSQESCALDSVCL
+1252 
-1267 NGGYTPNTFTLHGL
+1267 
-1281 GTTPGSRAG
+1281 
-1290 VVGSAD
+1290 
-1296 LLREG
+1296 
-1301 GVGLGGDDV
+1301 
-1310 SPGLLTPHS
+1310 
-1319 STDLNSGAGIR
+1319 
-1330 RNLSDAAALE
+1330 
-1340 KMIISELV
+1340 
-1348 QSNLRPSV
+1348 
-1356 PMPVPPERYGSLARP
+1356 
-1371 HHHERPALTHTATLT
+1371 
-1386 RHPPPS
+1386 
-1392 QEGWSAT
+1392 
-1399 VQPSS
+1399 
-1404 RQNTQEGW
+1404 
-1412 AHARPPT
+1412 
-1419 QDAEANA
+1419 
-1426 ATRGQEHGTTPRL
+1426 
-1439 QDGWSHGRISGDSD
+1439 
-1453 TQELLKDGDHSQL
+1453 
-1466 QGTLGRR
+1466 
-1473 GHQERQPARP
+1473 
-1483 PDVQAR
+1483 
-1489 PYATL
+1489 
-1494 SRTPGTLS
+1494 
-1502 RHRSTV
+1502 
-1508 ESTGGTE
+1508 STGTS
-1515 RDRERDRDRY
+1515 Y
-1525 RDRPL
+1525 YSCQIIL
-1530 PPPPPPPPQE
+1530 LYMC
-1540 PESLYKALEE
+1540 SL
-1550 PLLMKQREAVV
+1550 LLLSLTV
-1561 EAWRG
+1561 
-1566 GQDREKEETFL
+1566 FL
-1577 LKRDGMSDDWRG
+1577 FMCTNK
-1589 GTERGRDES
+1589 
-1598 FTSHKRD
+1598 TS
-1605 GTMDEWRA
+1605 
-1613 GIERGREET
+1613 
-1622 KMLEKRDG
+1622 
-1630 RLELWRAGE
+1630 
-1639 TEQGETFI
+1639 
-1647 TQKKDFGMDGWRSE
+1647 SS
-1661 VESESDESFF
+1661 V
-1671 LKDRD
+1671 
-1676 GWRAGIERE
+1676 
-1685 NEKQKDRALDVW
+1685 
-1697 RGGIDLDREESF
+1697 
-1709 SFENKDGGLD
+1709 
-1719 GRIRGKDRGSLRY
+1719 IRCW
-1732 HGERQDSDSF
+1732 
-1742 TLPLTPDLDL
+1742 
-1752 DPDSSPIYTRDSN
+1752 
-1765 PSPLY
+1765 
-1770 LGDRR
+1770 
-1775 SPPLNIFSR
+1775 
-1784 NSPPTNIFAPREDNS
+1784 
-1799 PPGKLYSRHSP
+1799 
-1810 LVYSRSGS
+1810 
-1818 PPRFYAR
+1818 
-1825 TSPPTHMY
+1825 
-1833 PDTSPEGPEEVSP
+1833 
-1846 TSGHQPQRPTL
+1846 
-1857 ELPYSLGR
+1857 
-1865 PPLGPRPNHLQTFY
+1865 
-1879 QPPPLASNGETGY
+1879 
-1892 AAEPT
+1892 
-1897 SEGDDGQMQRVTSL
+1897 